1 MKLKNNSTTKS
12 QHGVSMMGLM
22 FWAIVIGFSS
32 LVGMKVLPTIN
43 EYYTIKK
50 AVKKIATEGAT
61 TVPEV
66 RVAFD
71 RYKDVEYSITSISGK
86 DLVVTKENDKV
97 LIAFSYNKEIELID
111 PVFLLIKYEGSS
123 K

>member
-1 MKLKNNSTTKS
+1 MKLKNHSTTKS
-12 QHGVSMMGLM
+12 QQGVSMMGLM

-32 LVGMKVLPTIN
+32 LVGMKVLPTVN

-71 RYKDVEYSITSISGK
+71 RYKDVEYSIVSISGK
-86 DLVVTKENDKV
+86 DLTVTKENDK
-97 LIAFSYNKEIELID
+97 LFITFSYNKEIELID